1 MLRRLGLNIRLLA
14 RDSRGVAALEW
25 AILSAAIVITVA
37 TSMPGIKTSL
47 TSIYTII
54 TTALG

>member
-1 MLRRLGLNIRLLA
+1 MPRRLVSMVRRLQ

-47 TSIYTII
+47 TSIYTVI

>member
-1 MLRRLGLNIRLLA
+1 MPRCLGLHIRRLR

-25 AILSAAIVITVA
+25 AILSAALVITVA

-47 TSIYTII
+47 ASIYTII